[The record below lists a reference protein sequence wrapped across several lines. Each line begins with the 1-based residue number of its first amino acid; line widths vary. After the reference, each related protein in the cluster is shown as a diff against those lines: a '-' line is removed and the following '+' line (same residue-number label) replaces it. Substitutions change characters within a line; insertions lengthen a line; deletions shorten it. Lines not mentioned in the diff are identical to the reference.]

1 MISLNLN
8 YTICSSLCPESAV
21 DIMWKIKQD
30 LLFTHQVKTGLSYV
44 KHRMSETLEHSLSN
58 IPLAVPPPKFNIE
71 GC

>member
-8 YTICSSLCPESAV
+8 YTICSSLCPESAI

-30 LLFTHQVKTGLSYV
+30 LLFYTSSKTGLSCV

-58 IPLAVPPPKFNIE
+58 IPLAIPPPKFNIE
-71 GC
+71 G